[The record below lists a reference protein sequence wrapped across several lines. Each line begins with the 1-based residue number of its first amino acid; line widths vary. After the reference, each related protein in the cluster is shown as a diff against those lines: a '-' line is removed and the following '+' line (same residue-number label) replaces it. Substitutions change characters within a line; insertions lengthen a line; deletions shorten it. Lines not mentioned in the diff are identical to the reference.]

1 MIVSARDDVIAVPR
15 RKRGPVKA
23 VKYSVPGSD
32 VVSAVP
38 PQKKTFNN
46 SHNIAKP
53 LIFDPKLKGDY
64 VPLKCDQLNSHAYGA
79 SLFNAEEPL
88 ILKKLDVPRNKSTGF
103 TYDLPMR
110 EDVEVPFE
118 EGLNYEKGIRP
129 SAGPRR
135 LKAQVYLPE
144 PTNPFPDRPGGVG
157 AKRTIEKMTYSVGK
171 LALEQLSR

>member
-1 MIVSARDDVIAVPR
+1 MIVSGRDDVVAVPR

-79 SLFNAEEPL
+79 SLFNAEEAL
-88 ILKKLDVPRNKSTGF
+88 ILKKLDVPSVKFYKAINF
-103 TYDLPMR
+103 DVV

-135 LKAQVYLPE
+135 LKAQVVPVE
-144 PTNPFPDRPGGVG
+144 PTNPFPDRPGGVY
-157 AKRTIEKMTYSVGK
+157 AKPTKVVKTNYSVGA